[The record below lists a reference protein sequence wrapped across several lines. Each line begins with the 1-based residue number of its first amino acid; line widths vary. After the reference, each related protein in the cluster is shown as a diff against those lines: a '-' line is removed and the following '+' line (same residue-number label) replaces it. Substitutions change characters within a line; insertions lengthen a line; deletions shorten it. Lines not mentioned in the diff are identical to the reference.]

1 MNLLKKS
8 KKINIENEEFIME
21 FDMRSIATYKELS
34 DKSFTL
40 GVRDLFKYDDRE
52 IILFIASTLR
62 RKENPNEPL
71 GEEVLNGDILYF
83 LMNHT
88 DDVIEL
94 IAMSLPTENSKK
106 K

>member
-21 FDMRSIATYKELS
+21 FDMRSIAIYKELS

-40 GVRDLFKYDDRE
+40 GVRELFKYDDRE

-83 LMNHT
+83 LINHT

-94 IAMSLPTENSKK
+94 IAMSLPIENSKK